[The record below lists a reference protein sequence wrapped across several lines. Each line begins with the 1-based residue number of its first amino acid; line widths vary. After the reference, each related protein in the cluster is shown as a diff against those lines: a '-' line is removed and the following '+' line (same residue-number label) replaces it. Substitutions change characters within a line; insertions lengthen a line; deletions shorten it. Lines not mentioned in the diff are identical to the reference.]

1 MLNNINVNDF
11 NKMLNLKGLDI
22 DQLSLENIFNK
33 IVSNLN
39 EIRSLDLYENYKND
53 FTKNYFLNH
62 LTKA

>member
-53 FTKNYFLNH
+53 FTKNYF
-62 LTKA
+62 